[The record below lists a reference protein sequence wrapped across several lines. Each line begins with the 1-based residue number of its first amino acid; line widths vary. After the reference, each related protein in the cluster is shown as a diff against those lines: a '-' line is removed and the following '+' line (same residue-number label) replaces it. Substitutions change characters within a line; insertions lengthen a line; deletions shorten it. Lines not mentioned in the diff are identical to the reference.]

1 MAALTLEFDAPWQQL
16 DLTINTLQKGNTKV
30 FSGGL
35 VAANNT
41 DGYAQPAS
49 DVAGMR
55 VLGRAQMTSDATA
68 GGPNGLLADGAG
80 SFDVATGVFIY
91 DNPTGANQL
100 TVLDIGKLAYVL
112 TDHEVARAAGT
123 TNSVIAG
130 RVLAVDVVNKKCT
143 LDTRVKL

>member
-16 DLTINTLQKGNTKV
+16 DFTINKLQKGNTKV
-30 FSGGL
+30 FSGAL

-41 DGYAQPAS
+41 DGYVQPAA

-55 VLGRAQMTSDATA
+55 VEGRAQQTSDATA
-68 GGPNGLLADGAG
+68 SGPNGVLADGVG
-80 SFDVATGVFIY
+80 SFDVAIGVFIY

-112 TDHEVARAAGT
+112 SDHELIRAAGT

-130 RVLAVDVVNKKCT
+130 RVLAVDVTNKKVT
-143 LDTRVKL
+143 IDTRVKL